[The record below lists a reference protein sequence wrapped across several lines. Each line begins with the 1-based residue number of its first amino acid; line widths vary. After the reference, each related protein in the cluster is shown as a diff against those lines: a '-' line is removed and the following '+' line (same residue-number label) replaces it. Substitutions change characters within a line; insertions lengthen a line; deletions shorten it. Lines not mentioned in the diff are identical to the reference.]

1 MRFDLVYSNLWS
13 GKKLNYQCFNY
24 VHVFLYSPSLF
35 TLIGINMVDE
45 WKTWLVVHFWTPL
58 CTLSKGS
65 LAQTHYAAIKSTI
78 KCMTQEQKH
87 FCVIKE
93 KLSQHTVSSR
103 KTVLE
108 CMRYMKVCITRLDT
122 LFDWWWPGFGCRLP
136 CSYNSDLLD
145 VLELS
150 LNIYSWLQ
158 IIFTS
163 KMTSMQFLGCLF

>member
-1 MRFDLVYSNLWS
+1 MFM
-13 GKKLNYQCFNY
+13 GFCIHHQ
-24 VHVFLYSPSLF
+24 F

-45 WKTWLVVHFWTPL
+45 WKTWLVVDFWTPL

-93 KLSQHTVSSR
+93 KLSLHTVSSR

-108 CMRYMKVCITRLDT
+108 CMRYMKVCITRLDM

-136 CSYNSDLLD
+136 CSYNCDFARCVWIVSQYL
-145 VLELS
+145 
-150 LNIYSWLQ
+150 
-158 IIFTS
+158 
-163 KMTSMQFLGCLF
+163 FLAANHLYFQNDEYAVSGVFILVIPET